1 MIQRFREVVP
11 DVLYRGSAPTPKD
24 VLELQERLGIKK
36 IVSLDQKAGDKIDRA
51 CKMLNIEHVKLYIGH
66 DRKSLYHFL
75 AQDLKK
81 LFLEGG
87 PTFVHCAAGK
97 DRTGLACALVKCK
110 YLGENPEKAIQ
121 EAKSFG
127 FGIGIPSHTTQLF
140 EKIIRSCKQAKDTNS
155 ADIVSNEREYIG
167 DNRDSF
173 LDEGHQGSFS
183 PYLSQTKQDPVDTL
197 YPSTLDQSPTRQN
210 YQSPPLFRHNPN
222 EVVNIPNVG
231 EYDND
236 AGQRGF
242 GPVERMDGFFS
253 EVGH

>member
-1 MIQRFREVVP
+1 MIRRFRAVIP
-11 DVLYRGSAPTPKD
+11 GKLYRGSAPSPKD
-24 VLELQERLGIKK
+24 VLELKDKLGIKK
-36 IVSLDQKAGDKIDRA
+36 IVSLDKETGERIDRA
-51 CKMLNIEHVKLYIGH
+51 CKMLGIDHVKFYIDH
-66 DRKSLYHFL
+66 TRKSLYDFL
-75 AQDLKK
+75 SQDMKK

-87 PTFVHCAAGK
+87 PTFIHCHEGK
-97 DRTGLACALVKCK
+97 DRTGLASAIVQCK
-110 YLGENPEKAIQ
+110 FLGKDPEKAIQ
-121 EAKSFG
+121 EAKALG
-127 FGIGIPSHTTQLF
+127 FGVGVPPQTIHIF
-140 EKIIRSCKQAKDTNS
+140 ERIIRHCKPDKDTNS

-183 PYLSQTKQDPVDTL
+183 PYLSQTKQDPMDSL
-197 YPSTLDQSPTRQN
+197 YPSTLDQYPTRQN
-210 YQSPPLFRHNPN
+210 YDSPPLFRHDPS
-222 EVVNIPNVG
+222 ETVSLPNVG